1 MTWPICF
8 SRRLGQRAGGA
19 ESVGDPRGSGRWAV
33 NSHGGPGRCW
43 CYYEARAPQ
52 STEQAR
58 PIGCFNPREASEDFT
73 EEGVY
78 RIRYLT
84 QGIPNVLR
92 HGGGFMRLGDDE
104 VEGERKNEES
114 G

>member
-1 MTWPICF
+1 MVSIHLPAATPGIGPMDRQFPRWPR
-8 SRRLGQRAGGA
+8 SML
-19 ESVGDPRGSGRWAV
+19 
-33 NSHGGPGRCW
+33 

-58 PIGCFNPREASEDFT
+58 PVGCFNPREASEDFT

-92 HGGGFMRLGDDE
+92 HSGGFMRLGDDE